1 MHRLLSQRACEH
13 ASQEVGTPF
22 SLDPRYLRC
31 FLFWDFPGAS
41 TSPVHGKGLT
51 VVLEGFHVLHCCR
64 ILVVFQIVLHYTFA
78 NIVFPSKMYC
88 SNFLVQLVKLHMKP
102 VHHEEYM
109 SKSSSLKRAQTC

>member
-22 SLDPRYLRC
+22 FFGSSLPTLLSVLGLSRSLDFPCARQGSHGC
-31 FLFWDFPGAS
+31 FGGVPCFALLQDFSGVPNCIA
-41 TSPVHGKGLT
+41 LYI
-51 VVLEGFHVLHCCR
+51 R
-64 ILVVFQIVLHYTFA
+64 

-88 SNFLVQLVKLHMKP
+88 SNFLVQLVKLHVKP